1 MAGRPPSAGNTE
13 RGAFGNDEER
23 IVMHLTALKGRGCVL
38 TQADFTRNQILGATA
53 VLPVIAPG
61 APGGTP

>member
-1 MAGRPPSAGNTE
+1 
-13 RGAFGNDEER
+13 
-23 IVMHLTALKGRGCVL
+23 MHLTALKGRGCVL

-61 APGGTP
+61 AAGHTP